1 MKKEFPDNKV
11 IQTPDIVTYLSKSD
25 NETKREG
32 LLFILRN
39 DVERVTTDEQTEYVE
54 KTAKKYFS
62 KIDYKDIARG
72 APILAKDREQ
82 KLDEMFS
89 RCRHAQLI
97 ITDRLH
103 GMIFAAITSTP
114 CIALKSYN
122 HKITSSKD
130 NFKHLGYI
138 RYIEDVKD
146 VEEQIKYLLNT
157 KFEPYDNEFAKK
169 RFIKV
174 IKEEIKIEWGSIRF
188 TVAISTYNVEKYVE
202 RAVKSVVNQEFDN
215 FEIIIADDS
224 STDNTMEIVNKLK
237 NDKIRVFKTEKNT
250 GTAGET
256 RNIAIEKARGEY
268 IIFLDGDDTLYDNKT
283 LAKIDKIIGE
293 DIPEI
298 VYLGYEDV
306 GQGNKE
312 RISDEENSS
321 KKARLICDVTF
332 SVSSRC
338 WRKEF
343 LINNNMKFKTGMY
356 YEDELYCLKATI
368 LSKKTKSAKIKVFKY
383 YRNREGSV
391 MTKPSI
397 KKCSDWYRMLAEV
410 VDLYEITPDEYKP
423 YLLSFI
429 KNENDTIPLRIR
441 GILVAL
447 KNNEKIKLFPKRN
460 YEFRSFF
467 EDEN

>member
-1 MKKEFPDNKV
+1 M
-11 IQTPDIVTYLSKSD
+11 
-25 NETKREG
+25 NEEG
-32 LLFILRN
+32 
-39 DVERVTTDEQTEYVE
+39 
-54 KTAKKYFS
+54 
-62 KIDYKDIARG
+62 
-72 APILAKDREQ
+72 
-82 KLDEMFS
+82 
-89 RCRHAQLI
+89 
-97 ITDRLH
+97 
-103 GMIFAAITSTP
+103 
-114 CIALKSYN
+114 
-122 HKITSSKD
+122 
-130 NFKHLGYI
+130 
-138 RYIEDVKD
+138 
-146 VEEQIKYLLNT
+146 
-157 KFEPYDNEFAKK
+157 
-169 RFIKV
+169 
-174 IKEEIKIEWGSIRF
+174 IRF

-250 GTAGET
+250 GTAGGT
-256 RNIAIEKARGEY
+256 RNIAIENARGEY

-293 DIPEI
+293 DTPEI

-338 WRKEF
+338 WTIAF

>member
-1 MKKEFPDNKV
+1 M
-11 IQTPDIVTYLSKSD
+11 
-25 NETKREG
+25 
-32 LLFILRN
+32 
-39 DVERVTTDEQTEYVE
+39 
-54 KTAKKYFS
+54 
-62 KIDYKDIARG
+62 
-72 APILAKDREQ
+72 
-82 KLDEMFS
+82 
-89 RCRHAQLI
+89 
-97 ITDRLH
+97 
-103 GMIFAAITSTP
+103 
-114 CIALKSYN
+114 
-122 HKITSSKD
+122 
-130 NFKHLGYI
+130 
-138 RYIEDVKD
+138 
-146 VEEQIKYLLNT
+146 
-157 KFEPYDNEFAKK
+157 
-169 RFIKV
+169 
-174 IKEEIKIEWGSIRF
+174 
-188 TVAISTYNVEKYVE
+188 
-202 RAVKSVVNQEFDN
+202 
-215 FEIIIADDS
+215 
-224 STDNTMEIVNKLK
+224 
-237 NDKIRVFKTEKNT
+237 
-250 GTAGET
+250 
-256 RNIAIEKARGEY
+256 
-268 IIFLDGDDTLYDNKT
+268 
-283 LAKIDKIIGE
+283 
-293 DIPEI
+293 
-298 VYLGYEDV
+298 GYEDV

-338 WRKEF
+338 WRREF

-441 GILVAL
+441 GILIAL

>member
-1 MKKEFPDNKV
+1 M
-11 IQTPDIVTYLSKSD
+11 
-25 NETKREG
+25 NEEG
-32 LLFILRN
+32 
-39 DVERVTTDEQTEYVE
+39 
-54 KTAKKYFS
+54 
-62 KIDYKDIARG
+62 
-72 APILAKDREQ
+72 
-82 KLDEMFS
+82 
-89 RCRHAQLI
+89 
-97 ITDRLH
+97 
-103 GMIFAAITSTP
+103 
-114 CIALKSYN
+114 
-122 HKITSSKD
+122 
-130 NFKHLGYI
+130 
-138 RYIEDVKD
+138 
-146 VEEQIKYLLNT
+146 
-157 KFEPYDNEFAKK
+157 
-169 RFIKV
+169 
-174 IKEEIKIEWGSIRF
+174 IRF

-202 RAVKSVVNQEFDN
+202 RAVKSVTNQEFNN

-224 STDNTMEIVNKLK
+224 STDNTMKIINKLK

-250 GTAGET
+250 GTAGGT
-256 RNIAIEKARGEY
+256 RNLAIENAKGEY

-293 DIPEI
+293 DAPEI

-338 WRKEF
+338 WRREF

-397 KKCSDWYRMLAEV
+397 KK
-410 VDLYEITPDEYKP
+410 
-423 YLLSFI
+423 
-429 KNENDTIPLRIR
+429 
-441 GILVAL
+441 
-447 KNNEKIKLFPKRN
+447 
-460 YEFRSFF
+460 
-467 EDEN
+467 